1 VTEAHWLLEQFT
13 LGNLFTILS
22 LAMSVGW
29 QAHRLQAIERD
40 LVKLQKQQVED
51 MRLIATTYE
60 RRDVMAVT
68 LQGIQVQLHA
78 IQQTLAR
85 LEQQR

>member
-1 VTEAHWLLEQFT
+1 VTWLETQFT
-13 LGNLFTILS
+13 LGNIITILS
-22 LAMSVGW
+22 LASSVGW
-29 QAHRLQAIERD
+29 QLHRLSQIEADVLDLKRQQAT
-40 LVKLQKQQVED
+40 D
-51 MRLIATTYE
+51 MATIASTYE